1 MVETAVQ
8 HAFLSYV
15 HESAEAVEKLASVLT
30 AAGIPVWKDTEA
42 LWPGEDWKQKI
53 RSAIEDGSLAFIACF
68 SMSSVSKTKTF
79 MNEELA
85 LAIDQFR
92 LRPPGHVWLLPVRLD
107 DCDLPDYDLGG
118 GRTLNSLQ
126 RIDLFG
132 PNREANLARLVAAI
146 MGIFGTSTTS
156 PATIAAAIATTNDAE
171 RGPRLAEELK
181 LGMTDPTKTIETEEL
196 FLGEVKRVIE
206 ALKDQE
212 RFPLGGGAA
221 PSVVTM
227 VERAQE
233 YDQLVAPLAHAA
245 VTLGAWGAEDHA
257 YLVTRA
263 MSRIAAVTNAVQGGF
278 TALIHLREYALLP
291 VMYAGV
297 IGAVA
302 RRNGRMVR
310 AFTLDPQVDINGR
323 SFPLAAATSP
333 WRPFQESDVAASVL
347 ARVGI
352 SGGTIEERLAEYQQ
366 GAGKFYTP
374 ISEHLF
380 RQLRPLAEP
389 FVLDEQEY
397 EQLFNRTEG
406 FIGMSELDFAAN
418 SDGVPEYR
426 RGHSH
431 WIGRIGHAERYL
443 DEDAGLAPGTV
454 RDVQEQRERWWP
466 LLGGMFGSDWQ
477 RAEVAASAWRDNVLD
492 ARRRRF

>member
-1 MVETAVQ
+1 MVDNPVQ

-15 HESAEAVEKLASVLT
+15 HENAEAVEKLASVLR

-53 RSAIEDGSLAFIACF
+53 RSAIEDGSLAFVACF
-68 SMSSVSKTKTF
+68 STSSVSKDKTF

-85 LAIDQFR
+85 LAVDQFR

-107 DCDLPDYDLGG
+107 DCDLPNYDLGG

-156 PATIAAAIATTNDAE
+156 PATIAAAIATANDAE
-171 RGPRLAEELK
+171 RGPRLAEALK
-181 LGMTDPTKTIETEEL
+181 LGMTDPTKMMETEDL
-196 FLGEVKRVIE
+196 FLGEVKTVIE
-206 ALKDQE
+206 ELKDQE
-212 RFPLGGGAA
+212 RFPLGGGA
-221 PSVVTM
+221 PPNVVAM

-245 VTLGAWGAEDHA
+245 ITLGAWGTEDHA
-257 YLVTRA
+257 VLVARA
-263 MSRIAAVTNAVQGGF
+263 MSRIAAVTNDVQGGF
-278 TALIHLREYALLP
+278 TALIHLRQYALLP

-297 IGAVA
+297 MGAVA

-323 SFPLAAATSP
+323 SFALTAATSP
-333 WRPFQESDVAASVL
+333 WQPFQEADVAASVL

-352 SGGTIEERLAEYQQ
+352 NGGTIEERLAEYQR

-380 RQLRPLAEP
+380 RALRPLAEP

-406 FIGMSELDFAAN
+406 FLAMSELDFAAN
-418 SDGVPEYR
+418 SDVVPEYR
-426 RGHSH
+426 RGRSH

-443 DEDAGLAPGTV
+443 DENAGLAPETV
-454 RDVQEQRERWWP
+454 RDVQGQHERWWP
-466 LLGGMFGSDWQ
+466 LLGGMFGSDWH
-477 RAEVAASAWRDNVLD
+477 RAEVVASAWRDNVLA
-492 ARRRRF
+492 ARQRRF